1 MMNFLKYGPP
11 RKMVK
16 AMLMLSWPL
25 MIAAKKLNNVPVV
38 KWIINPFFA
47 YPWNEVTMVP
57 IGEAAVP
64 PESIALPRRVVER
77 FVSEVDD
84 LFILDE
90 CICRSKEGC
99 NEYSRDIGC
108 MALGPG
114 IARMHPSHGR
124 KVTKEEAVAH
134 VQKAAKAGLVAS
146 FAHVWIDPV
155 AFGLSRFH
163 NLMFICFCCDC
174 CSLYRTHMTDRG
186 PNLERGLQKLPGISV
201 TVDTAK
207 CTGCG
212 MCVDRCFAA
221 AMTMNGGAAAPG
233 ESCKGCGRCVELCPE
248 GAVTLRIENEDA
260 LYRQLMGRVQ
270 EVADIWQGQPPR
282 A

>member
-1 MMNFLKYGPP
+1 
-11 RKMVK
+11 
-16 AMLMLSWPL
+16 
-25 MIAAKKLNNVPVV
+25 
-38 KWIINPFFA
+38 
-47 YPWNEVTMVP
+47 
-57 IGEAAVP
+57 
-64 PESIALPRRVVER
+64 
-77 FVSEVDD
+77 VDD

-90 CICRSKEGC
+90 CICRNKEGC
-99 NEYSRDIGC
+99 NEYPRDIGC

-134 VQKAAKAGLVAS
+134 VRKAAKEGLVAS

-201 TVDTAK
+201 AVDAAQ

-212 MCVDRCFAA
+212 ICVDRCFAA
-221 AMTMNGGAAAPG
+221 AMTMNGGTACPPQAARGAADAWSFALKGPSRL
-233 ESCKGCGRCVELCPE
+233 ESRMRTNSTASSWAACRRWLTSGRGSLRASEA
-248 GAVTLRIENEDA
+248 AVSGSGGSFSMSRRLS
-260 LYRQLMGRVQ
+260 
-270 EVADIWQGQPPR
+270 
-282 A
+282 